1 MATVIYKTRKSGEK
15 PRKSR
20 KPWKNEKKSVFVII
34 ARLIVDLTGLFILF
48 QILNDN
54 YFHLY

>member
-15 PRKSR
+15 PEKSR
-20 KPWKNEKKSVFVII
+20 KPWETEKKPVFVLI